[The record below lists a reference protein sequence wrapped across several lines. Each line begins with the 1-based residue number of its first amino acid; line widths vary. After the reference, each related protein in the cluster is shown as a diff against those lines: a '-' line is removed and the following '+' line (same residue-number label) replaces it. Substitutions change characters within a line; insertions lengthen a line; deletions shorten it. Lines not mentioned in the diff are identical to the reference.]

1 MNWLQILTVN
11 CLHLTC
17 TKSLTWTWD
26 GSWDTII
33 TGGVM
38 EESTWLDNCPLRSQD
53 TPPPGQSWSQIQLR
67 MDENIVSEYS
77 SLVVAIFILVSGIFL
92 RYLVKRMRKRKVYT
106 LPYFIS
112 MYICNI
118 DHWQFLSPAL
128 HCPQV
133 YKERACRGHNAIWAG
148 TKSPLKCWSTEKF

>member
-67 MDENIVSEYS
+67 MDENIVSP
-77 SLVVAIFILVSGIFL
+77 VVAIFILVSGIFL

-106 LPYFIS
+106 LPYFYSCIFVIS
-112 MYICNI
+112 IIYN
-118 DHWQFLSPAL
+118 FSAL
-128 HCPQV
+128 HCTV
-133 YKERACRGHNAIWAG
+133 
-148 TKSPLKCWSTEKF
+148 LKCIRREHVRDTMQSEQGQSLH